1 MTSREV
7 LVFGC
12 PCCRLQRP
20 PAVERSTGVSARVC
34 AACTHHQGDQDSVRL
49 RRAEAHER
57 MLRERM
63 DASRKSEAKAQSAAL
78 QADKRA
84 SEIHEQMKAAL
95 STRSISARR
104 TRGHSARGSRSLSS
118 MPVRLDGDSV
128 AAQRASSA
136 REHGGD
142 IRAWAK
148 SPGHPGQRPRA
159 RPCERCQYEA
169 ATR

>member
-63 DASRKSEAKAQSAAL
+63 DACRKSEAKAQSAAL

-84 SEIHEQMKAAL
+84 SETHEQTKAAL
-95 STRSISARR
+95 SSRGRLAARIVDAAAESPAHRCSILELASDPDVIRWARR
-104 TRGHSARGSRSLSS
+104 AQSPEWNDAE
-118 MPVRLDGDSV
+118 LDL
-128 AAQRASSA
+128 
-136 REHGGD
+136 
-142 IRAWAK
+142 
-148 SPGHPGQRPRA
+148 
-159 RPCERCQYEA
+159 
-169 ATR
+169 